1 MALETNLNQSPYFDD
16 FDEDKKYH
24 RVLFRPGYGV
34 QARELTQIQSI
45 LQNQIEKFA
54 NEVVYDGR
62 VVSGVGLKTDNIDFV
77 KLRDKDANNRVVL
90 VNDFKNSDG
99 SVANAVVT
107 GETTGIKGQLIA
119 VEEGSE
125 AASPNYLTIFVKY
138 TNAGSNNT
146 VKAFANNETLIV
158 RQRSDD
164 SFVVAANTIA
174 SGATGLGLRAT
185 VSDGVIYHKGHFIN
199 VDAQG
204 IILEKYSTTPS
215 NKVGF
220 ETREST
226 VDSNE
231 DSSLLDNATGATNY
245 SAPGADRLKL
255 DPILA
260 TRPITSDTANTT
272 TFFSIGN
279 VEEGLVT
286 QQTNRELSGVNDLLA
301 NRIFETNGNF
311 STEPF
316 NVRIREH
323 LKRTDNFGRYEDGDI
338 NKLVAEIEP
347 AIAYV
352 GGNRISID
360 ETVVRPFDKATD
372 FETKDARVIGQTV
385 GNYVIVN
392 EQVGTWDFQGLRTV
406 GLYDTAFDA
415 ISDLNF
421 SDTSTVGATEIGT
434 AVVRGF
440 QWHEGTPGTS
450 DGQFRL
456 YLFDIQME
464 SGRSFSDVK
473 SIYQENTTGATAIA
487 DVVLT
492 NGAAVLQDSPLRTMV
507 FPFTQSGT
515 KTLKDSSN
523 NVDTQFVV
531 RTEKTINFD
540 ASGSGT
546 VSPNTAHAGGT
557 ETLNDTGLPLTN
569 TDERN
574 IIIVARE
581 EVDTEPH
588 TGYISDVSGTTI
600 TGTSTTFQQ
609 SYKEGDV
616 IKIVQGVNTHIG
628 IISSVT
634 SDTSLTVNSLSPTM
648 ETSSATLAH
657 ATRFPKGHTFDT
669 SSNGQIQSTSTQHNI
684 DLQQANLASSF
695 SASVYFDINRSNA
708 VPASKTANR
717 NKYVHINCATHPN
730 SSEGP
735 YSLGVPDAFKLV
747 KVYKGTATGVDD
759 EDDDVTDH
767 FILDD
772 GQKDGHYDISSIKLK
787 PDSTLDL
794 TTAGLLVK
802 FDYFGRDTSAGIG
815 FFSVDSYP
823 VDDSESSGSSN
834 IRTEEIPV
842 FVSPY
847 SGKSFDLRDSV
858 DFRQTKSYGS
868 LTPSANA
875 VAVQTPSITNPTA
888 STTYIID
895 SSGSY
900 CPTPD
905 ENFQTDI
912 QFYLPRIDKIT
923 LTKEGNIEV
932 VKGIPAP
939 VPQEPFGGAHAMTIA
954 TVNIPVFPSLSPQAA
969 KRSDRFDY
977 RVGLNVVNN
986 RRYTMADLR
995 AVDQRVK
1002 NLEYYSSLN
1011 ALETSARNK
1020 QIFGDTGLDRFKNGF
1035 LVDNFDGHNV
1045 ADSKAVGYRAA
1056 IDRNRTELRP
1066 SFNRY
1071 DVSLSDDVTLSS
1083 SNVTKKG
1090 DLITLS
1096 YTHEQFI
1103 NQPYASKLRNPVQEL
1118 TFNWEGEVELNP
1130 SMDNTP
1136 DITELPDIQVDFDGM
1151 YSAIEEIARRTG
1163 VTGIDWGAWQ
1173 TTRTESSSTSTM
1185 PDRRTRITTTTTQED
1200 QIRNGIRTT
1209 MSPSTETFDL
1219 GNMVTNVAT
1228 RDYIRSRNVEI
1239 TAYRMKPNTRVY
1251 PYFEDE
1257 LVSGYVTP
1265 ADSSHANTAA
1275 EGSALVTDST
1285 GTLYANFRI
1294 PNDDNLKFRI
1304 GTKRFTL
1311 KDVANT
1317 ITQSE
1322 LVTTSAHGDYTA
1334 IQLDIAQR
1342 GASISMKVPQ
1352 LSDQRVS
1359 RTRTVT
1365 TVTTTTTRHDP
1376 LSQTFSVNVGDSEG
1390 VFITKLD
1397 LFFGKK
1403 SSTYPVT
1410 VQIREV
1416 ENGFPTEIIVPY
1428 GSKTLQASA
1437 VTVNA
1442 SVATNATT
1450 FEFDSPI
1457 FLQNQKDYAITILPG
1472 GNTDEYALWVGQ
1484 LGQDDVDTNE
1494 LIHQQPA
1501 SGILFTS
1508 ANDKTWSPIQS
1519 EDLKYKLYRA
1529 DFTTSTGTVYI
1540 ENDDIDFFT
1549 YSTIDGSFK
1558 LGEKVQKTGSTE
1570 RGFVKFIDTTNRKI
1584 HIESSTGGFSAG
1596 DNIRGVS
1603 SLATATLESVDNIVM
1618 NTVVPKIPQLTYANT
1633 SATWAVR
1640 TTSTSGVISSA
1651 YKSVN
1656 ISEENDFTD
1665 AEKKVYGHTNGDA
1678 LSAVDSS
1685 KKTLIFKGTL
1695 DTTDTRVSPVIDT
1708 SRCNAIVLEN
1718 RINNDSTDE
1727 HKEVGSASVRYITR
1741 PVELAKGNDAEDL
1754 KVFVSAWKPSGT
1766 DVKVY
1771 AKIHNPSDAEDL
1783 SLKDF
1788 TPLTQI
1794 TSAETRSD
1802 SVDRDDIIEYEYGFS
1817 ANTNGQGF
1825 LTAANSH
1832 ARLNSANSGVVAYR
1846 SSDGSVHHTYNTFA
1860 IKIVLTSTGTN
1871 IVPVVRDMRAIAL
1884 QK

>member
-16 FDEDKKYH
+16 FVENKKYH
-24 RVLFRPGYGV
+24 RVLFRPGFGV
-34 QARELTQIQSI
+34 QARELTQLQSI

-54 NEVVYDGR
+54 NKVVYDGR
-62 VVSGVGLKTDNIDFV
+62 VVSGVGLHTDTVDYV
-77 KLRDKDANNRVVL
+77 KLRDKDANNRVLL
-90 VNDFKNSDG
+90 VTDFKNNDG
-99 SVANAVVT
+99 TIANVSIT
-107 GETTGIKGQLIA
+107 GESSGVVAKLIDVA
-119 VEEGSE
+119 EGSE
-125 AASPNYLTIFVKY
+125 AAAPNYLTVFVKY
-138 TNAGSNNT
+138 LNSGTNNT
-146 VKAFANNETLIV
+146 KKSFDNNETIIA
-158 RQRSDD
+158 RSQSDN
-164 SFVVAANTIA
+164 SFVVAANTITTA
-174 SGATGLGLRAT
+174 STGLGLRAT

-220 ETREST
+220 ETRETT
-226 VDSNE
+226 VNSNE
-231 DSSLLDNATGATNY
+231 DSSLLDNATGATNF

-255 DPILA
+255 SPVLA
-260 TRPITSDTANTT
+260 TRAIESAVANTT

-286 QQTNRELSGVNDLLA
+286 QQTNRELGAVNDLVA

-311 STEPF
+311 ATEPF
-316 NVRIREH
+316 NIRVREH
-323 LKRTDNFGRYEDGDI
+323 LKRNDNFGRYEAGDI

-360 ETVVRPFDKATD
+360 ETVIRSFDKATD

-385 GNYVIVN
+385 GNYVIVD

-406 GLYDTAFDA
+406 GLYDTALNA
-415 ISDLNF
+415 ISGLNF
-421 SDTSTVGATEIGT
+421 SDTSTLGATEIGT

-440 QWHEGTPGTS
+440 QWHSGNPGTS
-450 DGQFRL
+450 TGQFRL
-456 YLFDIQME
+456 YLFDIQLE

-473 SIYQENTTGATAIA
+473 SIYQQNSTGATAIA
-487 DVVLT
+487 DVVLDS
-492 NGAAVLQDSPLRTMV
+492 NGSAVLQDTPLKTMV
-507 FPFTQSGT
+507 FPFTQTGT
-515 KTLKDSSN
+515 KTLKDEDN
-523 NVDTQFVV
+523 VVDTQFVV
-531 RTEKTINFD
+531 RTEKTVSFD
-540 ASGSGT
+540 ASGTAT
-546 VSPNTAHAGGT
+546 VTPNTAHAGGT
-557 ETLNDTGLPLTN
+557 ETLNDTGTPLTN

-574 IIIVARE
+574 IIIVARDQ
-581 EVDTEPH
+581 VDTEPH
-588 TGYISDVSGTTI
+588 TGHIADVSGTTV
-600 TGTSTTFQQ
+600 TGGSTTFLQ
-609 SYKEGDV
+609 SYKSGDV

-628 IISSVT
+628 VIDTIT
-634 SDTSLTVNSLSPTM
+634 SDTVLTVNSLSPAM

-657 ATRFPKGHTFDT
+657 ATRFPKGHVFDT
-669 SSNGQIQSTSTQHNI
+669 VSNGQFQSTSTQHNI
-684 DLQQANLASSF
+684 NLQQANLSSDF
-695 SASVYFDINRSNA
+695 AASVYFDINRSSA
-708 VPASKTANR
+708 VAASKTAER

-730 SSEGP
+730 SSVGP
-735 YSLGVPDAFKLV
+735 WSLGVSDAFKLI
-747 KVYKGTATGVDD
+747 KIYKGGASTVTDSD
-759 EDDDVTDH
+759 TDVTEH
-767 FILDD
+767 FILND
-772 GQKDGHYDISSIKLK
+772 GQKDGHYDTASIELRADSS
-787 PDSTLDL
+787 LDL

-823 VDDSESSGSSN
+823 VNDSASAPDDS

-842 FVSPY
+842 FVSPF
-847 SGKSFDLRDSV
+847 SGKRFDLRDSV
-858 DFRQTKSYGS
+858 DFRQTKSYNI
-868 LTPSANA
+868 TPSANA
-875 VAVQTPSITNPTA
+875 IAVQTPSITNPTSA
-888 STTYIID
+888 TTYIID

-912 QFYLPRIDKIT
+912 QFYLPRVDKIT

-939 VPQEPFGGAHAMTIA
+939 VPQEPFGGAHAMSIA
-954 TVNIPVFPSLSPQAA
+954 TLNIPVFPSLSPQAA
-969 KRSDRFDY
+969 KSSDRFDY
-977 RVGLNVVNN
+977 RVGLNIINN
-986 RRYTMADLR
+986 RRYTMKDLR

-1020 QIFGDTGLDRFKNGF
+1020 QIFGESGLDRFKNGF

-1045 ADSKAVGYRAA
+1045 SDTKAVGYRAA

-1066 SFNRY
+1066 SFNRV
-1071 DVSLSDDVTLSS
+1071 DVGLSNDVTLTST
-1083 SNVTKKG
+1083 NVVKKG
-1090 DLITLS
+1090 DLICLT
-1096 YTHEQFI
+1096 YTHSSFI
-1103 NQPYASKLRNPVQEL
+1103 DQNYASKLRNPVQEL
-1118 TFNWEGEVELNP
+1118 TFNWEGEIELNP

-1136 DITELPDIQVDFDGM
+1136 DITELPDVQVDFDGM
-1151 YSAIEEIARRTG
+1151 YNAIEEIARRTG

-1173 TTRTESSSTSTM
+1173 TTSSSSSSTSTM
-1185 PDRRTRITTTTTQED
+1185 PNRMTRITTTTTQSD
-1200 QIRNGIRTT
+1200 QIQRGIRTT

-1265 ADSSHANTAA
+1265 ADASHANTAS
-1275 EGSALVTDST
+1275 EGSALITDST

-1294 PNDDNLKFRI
+1294 PNDNNLKFRI

-1317 ITQSE
+1317 ITQSD
-1322 LVTTSAHGDYTA
+1322 LITTSAHGDYTA
-1334 IQLDIAQR
+1334 IQLDISQR

-1359 RTRTVT
+1359 RNRTVT

-1437 VTVNA
+1437 VVTST

-1450 FEFDSPI
+1450 FEFASPV

-1472 GNTDEYALWVGQ
+1472 GNTDEYALWVGK
-1484 LGQDDVDTNE
+1484 LGQQDVDTNE

-1501 SGILFTS
+1501 TGILFTS

-1519 EDLKYKLYRA
+1519 EDLKFKLYRA
-1529 DFTTSTGTVYI
+1529 DFTRSTGTVYI

-1549 YSTIDGSFK
+1549 YSTITGSFK

-1570 RGFVKFIDTTNRKI
+1570 RGFVKFIDTANRKI
-1584 HIESSTGGFSAG
+1584 HIENSTGGFSAG

-1603 SLATATLESVDNIVM
+1603 SLATATIESVDNVIM

-1633 SATWAVR
+1633 SATWSVR
-1640 TTSTSGVISSA
+1640 TTSTSGVINSS
-1651 YKSVN
+1651 YRSVN
-1656 ISEENDFTD
+1656 ISEENDFID
-1665 AEKKVYGHTNGDA
+1665 SEKKVFGHTPGDA
-1678 LSAVDSS
+1678 LSPVATS
-1685 KKTLIFKGTL
+1685 KKTLVFKGSL
-1695 DTTDTRVSPVIDT
+1695 NTTDTYVSPIVDT

-1718 RINNDSTDE
+1718 KINNDSIDE
-1727 HKEVGSASVRYITR
+1727 HKAVGNALVRYITR

-1802 SVDRDDIIEYEYGFS
+1802 SVDRTDIIEYEYGFS

-1825 LTAANSH
+1825 LTTANSH

-1846 SSDGSVHHTYNTFA
+1846 SGDGSVHHTYNTFA
-1860 IKIVLTSTGTN
+1860 IKIVLTSSGTN
-1871 IVPVVRDMRAIAL
+1871 IVPLVKDMRAIAL